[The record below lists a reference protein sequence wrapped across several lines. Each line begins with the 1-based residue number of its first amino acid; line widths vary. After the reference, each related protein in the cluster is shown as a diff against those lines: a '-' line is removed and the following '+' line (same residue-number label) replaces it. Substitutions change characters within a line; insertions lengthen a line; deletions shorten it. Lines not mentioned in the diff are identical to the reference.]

1 MSFYRNSYVP
11 AFTSNDAYGNFY
23 DSGKVSLITVPNR
36 LKNYD
41 LDVRKAGT
49 PTTAAEYGDFL
60 RRDGQYRAP
69 AGFVRLQDQQAELQQ
84 QQLARYPPVTPP
96 PQSLPPPPPPPP
108 HHLPP
113 LQHPTFA
120 AGAADDSPAA
130 SPEPHD
136 RPADSVRGPP
146 PPATLDR
153 Y

>member
-96 PQSLPPPPPPPP
+96 PPPPPP